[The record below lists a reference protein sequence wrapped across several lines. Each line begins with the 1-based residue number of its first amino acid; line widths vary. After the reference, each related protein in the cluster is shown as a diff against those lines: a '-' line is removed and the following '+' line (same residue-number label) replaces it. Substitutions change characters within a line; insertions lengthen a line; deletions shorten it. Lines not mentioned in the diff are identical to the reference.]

1 MKFSDTL
8 SLLTKRSFDLESAL
22 PKLLQD
28 WRFAAFIVAAA
39 AIQQAFGHLNG
50 DDSWFLTFAEKYRDG
65 FVPYVD
71 ISDPNPPAAFLAYL
85 PAVVLGR
92 AFALS
97 PEFVL
102 VVFTFFGAGAS
113 ILLTGAIL
121 RRADLLKPN
130 ETWRAL
136 AIAAYVLLFVPAFCF
151 AEREHIA
158 LMAMLPAVAVGAA
171 RISGGSV
178 SRADALLAGLGC
190 GLACAFKPYFLLPA
204 ACVLLCGAVLR
215 RKPSLL
221 LAPEIFAAAAVV
233 LIYVWVIF
241 AFFPAYV
248 STGLPLIIDVY
259 APLRDRLT
267 HIVASPLFLANL
279 VLLVALFFV
288 ARFRRSEP
296 RALVLA
302 AASAG
307 FLLIFLLQGKG
318 WMNHAYPGIALAL
331 LASASFLSASAE
343 AGESRLRRS
352 FALFVFIPAFCLAP
366 FLFGTMKDFGNGE
379 EYPGLADAVRRV
391 APAHP
396 KIAALAEQLDVGHP
410 LVRRLGGIWVGRQ
423 NCLWVSW
430 GVRYLLGQG
439 LTPPG
444 ERARLLEL
452 MREDEAMFA
461 SDVDLGKPDILL
473 VESNEVLSW
482 ALSQP
487 ALAAALRNYEQ
498 VANVGEVG
506 IWRRRQTDATI
517 IEMPQSAADLP
528 RRDQLRFVATAL
540 NLVERPVPTKVSAPM
555 ITTAIRPAISPY
567 SMAVA
572 PDRSAAKRVTSFF
585 VTSSLLLRCFG
596 RCVPSVHPSAGA
608 ATEYHPFAAL
618 RLSPKVDFVRT
629 TLRTS

>member
-1 MKFSDTL
+1 MKFPGAPVMSM
-8 SLLTKRSFDLESAL
+8 KRSFDLENAL
-22 PKLLQD
+22 PQLVRD
-28 WRFAAFIVAAA
+28 WRFTLFIVAAA
-39 AIQQAFGHLNG
+39 LIQQAFGHLNG

-65 FVPYVD
+65 FIPYVD

-85 PAVVLGR
+85 PAIFLGR
-92 AFALS
+92 AFVVA

-102 VVFTFFGAGAS
+102 AILTFFGAGAS

-121 RRADLLKPN
+121 RRADLLKPT
-130 ETWRAL
+130 ETWSAL

-158 LMAMLPAVAVGAA
+158 LIAMLPAVAVGAA
-171 RISGGSV
+171 RVSGGSV

-204 ACVLLCGAVLR
+204 ACALLCGAVLR

-221 LAPEIFAAAAVV
+221 LMPEIFAAGVVV
-233 LIYVWVIF
+233 LIYVFVIL

-248 STGLPLIIDVY
+248 RTGLPLIVDVY

-267 HIVASPLFLANL
+267 HIIASPLFLANV
-279 VLLVALFFV
+279 VLLVALLFV

-302 AASAG
+302 LASAG
-307 FLLIFLLQGKG
+307 FLLTFVLQGKG

-331 LASASFLSASAE
+331 LASASFLSAPAE
-343 AGESRLRRS
+343 PGESRVRRS
-352 FALFVFIPAFCLAP
+352 FALYVFIPALCLAP

-379 EYPGLADAVRRV
+379 EYPGLTDAVRRV

-410 LVRRLGGIWVGRQ
+410 LVRRLGGTWVGRQ

-430 GVRYLLGQG
+430 GVRYLLGHG
-439 LTPPG
+439 LTPPS

-452 MREDEAMFA
+452 MRKDEAMFA

-473 VESNEVLSW
+473 IESNEVLSW
-482 ALSQP
+482 ARSQP
-487 ALAAALRNYEQ
+487 ALAAILQNYGQ

-517 IEMPQSAADLP
+517 VEAPQSAATYRAEISSGSP
-528 RRDQLRFVATAL
+528 QLR
-540 NLVERPVPTKVSAPM
+540 
-555 ITTAIRPAISPY
+555 
-567 SMAVA
+567 
-572 PDRSAAKRVTSFF
+572 
-585 VTSSLLLRCFG
+585 
-596 RCVPSVHPSAGA
+596 
-608 ATEYHPFAAL
+608 
-618 RLSPKVDFVRT
+618 
-629 TLRTS
+629 